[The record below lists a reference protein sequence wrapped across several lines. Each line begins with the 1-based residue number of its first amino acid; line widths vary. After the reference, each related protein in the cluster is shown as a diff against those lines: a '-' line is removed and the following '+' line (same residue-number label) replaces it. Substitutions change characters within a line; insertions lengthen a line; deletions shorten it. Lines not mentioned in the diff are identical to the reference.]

1 MVCSRRRDDNEA
13 SPIDDDALGTGLNCL
28 FGRRVGLCLVYSN
41 SAAGA
46 DRRRFSFGRNRDGS
60 TCHSIITAI
69 LIGLPVVDVKINVA

>member
-1 MVCSRRRDDNEA
+1 VVCSRRRDDNEA

-69 LIGLPVVDVKINVA
+69 LIPVVDVKINVA